1 VFIFIKTTK
10 EFFMRSL
17 RLLTIIITVAL
28 LAQASAFACSV
39 CRCGDQSFF
48 LNNARLLES
57 GRLLFA
63 FEHFNTRKSAMATAH
78 HDEHEHDL
86 GLAKFSVPLGIQHG
100 EALQSLVQN
109 SVQLTLK
116 YGLSSRFALMASA
129 PYTFNRIAG
138 EGGTE
143 TADGLGDPEIMAMAH
158 LLSFANGAWQLQGM
172 AGSRIPLGNS
182 EQKNAAGELLEP
194 HLQTGSGAWA
204 GIFGAQLMHASGS
217 VPLFF
222 SASYQA
228 NATNDHDFTYGNVFR
243 FNAAAQKA
251 IARSIDVIAELNGR
265 TADYD
270 DAAGETDPN
279 SGGTVVYFSPGLRLR
294 LGGALSLRGQVQIP
308 VLENLHGEQNE
319 KVNVRTGL
327 VWVL

>member
-1 VFIFIKTTK
+1 
-10 EFFMRSL
+10 MRSL
-17 RLLTIIITVAL
+17 RLLGIIITAAL

-48 LNNARLLES
+48 LNNARMLGS

-63 FEHFNTRKSAMATAH
+63 VEHFNTRKSAMAAAH
-78 HDEHEHDL
+78 HDEHGL
-86 GLAKFSVPLGIQHG
+86 GLAKLSAPFAIQHG
-100 EALQSLVQN
+100 EVAESQVQN

-116 YGLSSRFALMASA
+116 CGLSSRFVLMASA
-129 PYTFNRIAG
+129 PYTFNRISSAG
-138 EGGTE
+138 NAE
-143 TADGLGDPEIMAMAH
+143 TIDGLGDPEIMAMAH
-158 LLSFANGAWQLQGM
+158 LLSFANGAWQLQGI
-172 AGSRIPLGNS
+172 AGGRVPLGNS
-182 EQKNAAGELLEP
+182 EQKNAAGELLEQ

-204 GIFGAQLMHASGS
+204 GIFGAQLLHASGS
-217 VPLFF
+217 VPVFL

-228 NATNDHDFTYGNVFR
+228 NGANDQDFTYGNVFR
-243 FNAAAQKA
+243 YNAAAQKA
-251 IARSIDVIAELNGR
+251 LFNPVDVIAEINGR

-308 VLENLHGEQNE
+308 VVENLHGEQNE

-327 VWVL
+327 VWAL

>member
-1 VFIFIKTTK
+1 
-10 EFFMRSL
+10 MRSL
-17 RLLTIIITVAL
+17 RLLGIVITAAL

-48 LNNARLLES
+48 LNNARLLGS

-63 FEHFNTRKSAMATAH
+63 VEHFNTRKSAMAAAH
-78 HDEHEHDL
+78 HQEQEH
-86 GLAKFSVPLGIQHG
+86 LAKFFSPLDIQHG
-100 EALQSLVQN
+100 EVAESQVQN

-116 YGLSSRFALMASA
+116 YGLSSRFVLMASA
-129 PYTFNRIAG
+129 PYTFNRISS
-138 EGGTE
+138 EGNAE
-143 TADGLGDPEIMAMAH
+143 TTDGLGDPEIMAMAH
-158 LLSFANGAWQLQGM
+158 LLSFANGTWQLQGI
-172 AGSRIPLGNS
+172 AGSRVPLGNA
-182 EQKNAAGELLEP
+182 EQKNAAGALLEQ

-204 GIFGAQLMHASGS
+204 GIFGAQLLYASGS
-217 VPLFF
+217 VPLFL

-228 NATNDHDFTYGNVFR
+228 NGANDQNFAYGNVFR

-251 IARSIDVIAELNGR
+251 LFNPVEVIAEINGR

-270 DAAGETDPN
+270 DAGGETDPN

-308 VLENLHGEQNE
+308 VVENLPGVQNE

-327 VWVL
+327 VWTL

>member
-1 VFIFIKTTK
+1 
-10 EFFMRSL
+10 L
-17 RLLTIIITVAL
+17 GIIIAVAL
-28 LAQASAFACSV
+28 LAQSAAFACSV

-48 LNNARLLES
+48 LNNARMLAS
-57 GRLLFA
+57 GRFLFA
-63 FEHFNTRKSAMATAH
+63 VEHFNTRKSAMAAAH
-78 HDEHEHDL
+78 HDEHEHGL
-86 GLAKFSVPLGIQHG
+86 VLAKFSAPFGIQHG
-100 EALQSLVQN
+100 EAAESQVQN

-116 YGLSSRFALMASA
+116 YGLSSRFMLMASA
-129 PYTFNRIAG
+129 PYTFNRIST
-138 EGGTE
+138 EGSAE

-158 LLSFANGAWQLQGM
+158 LLSFANGAWQLQGV
-172 AGSRIPLGNS
+172 AGGRVPLGNS
-182 EQKNAAGELLEP
+182 EQKNEAGVLLDQ

-204 GIFGAQLMHASGS
+204 AIFGAQLMHASGS

-228 NATNDHDFTYGNVFR
+228 NGANDRDFTYGNVFR

-251 IARSIDVIAELNGR
+251 LFNPVDVIAEINGR

-270 DAAGETDPN
+270 GAGGETDPN

-308 VLENLHGEQNE
+308 VVEELHGEQNE

-327 VWVL
+327 VWAL

>member
-1 VFIFIKTTK
+1 
-10 EFFMRSL
+10 MRSL
-17 RLLTIIITVAL
+17 RLLGIVITAAL
-28 LAQASAFACSV
+28 LAQVPAFACSV

-48 LNNARLLES
+48 LNNARLLNS

-63 FEHFNTRKSAMATAH
+63 VEHFNTRKSAMAAH
-78 HDEHEHDL
+78 HDEHEHGL
-86 GLAKFSVPLGIQHG
+86 GLAKLSSPFGIQHG
-100 EALQSLVQN
+100 DGLQSLVQN

-116 YGLSSRFALMASA
+116 YGLSGRFALMVSA
-129 PYTFNRIAG
+129 PYTFNRISA
-138 EGGTE
+138 EGSAE
-143 TADGLGDPEIMAMAH
+143 TTDGLGDPEIMAMAH
-158 LLSFANGAWQLQGM
+158 LLSFANGAWQLQGV
-172 AGSRIPLGNS
+172 AGSRVPLGNS
-182 EQKNAAGELLEP
+182 EQKNAIGELLEQ

-204 GIFGAQLMHASGS
+204 GIFGTQLLHASGS
-217 VPLFF
+217 VPLFL

-228 NATNDHDFTYGNVFR
+228 NGANDQDFTYGNVFR

-251 IARSIDVIAELNGR
+251 LFNPVEVIVEINGR

-308 VLENLHGEQNE
+308 VVENLHGEQNE

-327 VWVL
+327 VWTL

>member
-1 VFIFIKTTK
+1 VFNFIKTTK

-17 RLLTIIITVAL
+17 RLLAIIITVAL

-48 LNNARLLES
+48 LNNARMLGS
-57 GRLLFA
+57 GRFLFA
-63 FEHFNTRKSAMATAH
+63 VEHFNTRKSAMAEAH
-78 HDEHEHDL
+78 HDELDHGL
-86 GLAKFSVPLGIQHG
+86 GLAKLFSPFGLQHG
-100 EALQSLVQN
+100 EATESQVQN
-109 SVQLTLK
+109 SLQLTLK
-116 YGLSSRFALMASA
+116 YGLSGRFALMVSV
-129 PYTFNRIAG
+129 PYTFNRISADG
-138 EGGTE
+138 NAE

-158 LLSFANGAWQLQGM
+158 LLSFADNGWALQ
-172 AGSRIPLGNS
+172 AVVGSRVPLGAS
-182 EQKNAAGELLEP
+182 DQTDAAGARLDQ

-204 GIFGAQLMHASGS
+204 GVVGVQLLHASGS
-217 VPLFF
+217 VPLFL

-228 NATNDHDFTYGNVFR
+228 NGANDHDFAYGNVFR
-243 FNAAAQKA
+243 FNAATQKA
-251 IARSIDVIAELNGR
+251 LFNPVDVIAEINGR

-279 SGGTVVYFSPGLRLR
+279 SGGTVVYFSPGLRLG

-308 VLENLHGEQNE
+308 VVENLHGEQNE

-327 VWVL
+327 VWTL